1 MNNLQRDKCVARRIS
16 RAGCVNALG
25 ITRVR
30 HSPDDTRVLSNNE
43 RVSWW
48 RSRANMPG
56 MHNSYFHELWE
67 KKDGN
72 NPSTNK

>member
-30 HSPDDTRVLSNNE
+30 HSPDDTRVLSNSE

-56 MHNSYFHELWE
+56 MHNSYFQELWE
-67 KKDGN
+67 KKNANSPAADR
-72 NPSTNK
+72 

>member
-1 MNNLQRDKCVARRIS
+1 MNRLQRDKCVARRIS
-16 RAGCVNALG
+16 RAGCVKALG
-25 ITRVR
+25 IVRVR
-30 HSPDDTRVLSNNE
+30 HNADDTRVLSNSE

-56 MHNSYFHELWE
+56 MHNSYFRKLWE
-67 KKDGN
+67 KKNAN

>member
-1 MNNLQRDKCVARRIS
+1 MNDLQRDKCVARRIS
-16 RAGCVNALG
+16 RAGCVHALG

-30 HSPDDTRVLSNNE
+30 HSPDDTRVLSNSE